1 MNGGSRIT
9 SDGGERKEERKKGEE
24 EDGSAAAAAAAA
36 FVKRCQIFNPKKE
49 GGGCQHSCAIGDE
62 GLAAPILQTNTHK

>member
-1 MNGGSRIT
+1 MEG
-9 SDGGERKEERKKGEE
+9 KERKKGEE
-24 EDGSAAAAAAAA
+24 EDGSAAAA

-49 GGGCQHSCAIGDE
+49 GGGCQLSCAIGDE

>member
-24 EDGSAAAAAAAA
+24 EDGSAAAA